1 MSRTLLFRDLTGGVA
16 RAQTSRRAHASNG
29 PRVVH
34 GSRLGTRRAW
44 LYRGCEESRRGEGEA
59 TGRARGAGD
68 LAPSKAGRNRGR
80 VE

>member
-16 RAQTSRRAHASNG
+16 RAQTGRRAHAGNG

-34 GSRLGTRRAW
+34 GSRGRTRCAW
-44 LYRGCEESRRGEGEA
+44 LGRGCEESRRGEGEV
-59 TGRARGAGD
+59 TGSERGAGD

-80 VE
+80 VK